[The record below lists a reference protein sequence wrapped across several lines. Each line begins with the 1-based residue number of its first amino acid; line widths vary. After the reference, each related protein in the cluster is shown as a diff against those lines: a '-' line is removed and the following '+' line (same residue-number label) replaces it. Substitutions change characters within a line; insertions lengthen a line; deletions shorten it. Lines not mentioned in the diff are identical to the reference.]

1 MLDVWLLYLMLGRTL
16 RGGVDLYGNGNRSYG
31 MVDRE
36 TMGLADE
43 ALVIRVVGCVV

>member
-1 MLDVWLLYLMLGRTL
+1 MLGCWLLYLMLGQKL
-16 RGGVDLYGNGNRSYG
+16 RGCVDLYGNRSYG

-43 ALVIRVVGCVV
+43 ALVIRVVGVV